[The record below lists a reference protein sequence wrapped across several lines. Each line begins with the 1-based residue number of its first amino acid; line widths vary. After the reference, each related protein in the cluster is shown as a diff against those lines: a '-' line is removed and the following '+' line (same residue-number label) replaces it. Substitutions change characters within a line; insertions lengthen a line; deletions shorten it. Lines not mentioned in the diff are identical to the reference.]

1 MTLNPPLVPSNDLER
16 GLVVKSREEEE
27 EEGIGRGGN
36 KERGEERE
44 KRWRKVKSDMDSV
57 MEEIMVA

>member
-1 MTLNPPLVPSNDLER
+1 M
-16 GLVVKSREEEE
+16 VKSREEEE